1 MIFIYKIKVNL
12 WLLFFLEEELIYAVL
27 ISSVQQSG
35 SVLYIYL
42 SIFIFRFFS
51 IIDYYK
57 ILNIVPCTRQ

>member
-1 MIFIYKIKVNL
+1 MVTL
-12 WLLFFLEEELIYAVL
+12 FLEEELIYAVL

-35 SVLYIYL
+35 SILYIYL
-42 SIFIFRFFS
+42 SIFIFRLFS